1 MKKFL
6 ICLLSTLVL
15 FVGVCYAQ
23 DVEQPEVE
31 AQPTIFDKLLDNT
44 DSKKGVVILNQNEKI
59 KNLVYKKKAL
69 SVKKNMSTQ
78 PGFRVQIFS
87 SNEQRTSK
95 ADAYEA
101 EKKILSKFPELTVY
115 VSYYSPF
122 WKVRVGDCISTAEA
136 QVLRDQ
142 IKKEFPEFQSET
154 YIVKDQILLP
164 EE

>member
-1 MKKFL
+1 MKKFVFSL
-6 ICLLSTLVL
+6 IVSFAFATGFCL
-15 FVGVCYAQ
+15 AQ
-23 DVEQPEVE
+23 EVE
-31 AQPTIFDKLLDNT
+31 APELEAPATIFDLLLDNT
-44 DSKKGVVILNQNEKI
+44 DSKKGVVILNQDAKI
-59 KNLVYKKKAL
+59 KYLVYKKKSLDA
-69 SVKKNMSTQ
+69 KKNLSTQ

-95 ADAYEA
+95 SDAYQA
-101 EKKILSKFPELTVY
+101 LKKIEDKFPEMTVY

-142 IKKEFPEFQSET
+142 IKKEFPEFQHET